1 MTFEQIRIFSIFFVL
16 GILVSILFEIF
27 RVLRKNIKT
36 SYLATSIEDVVYILI
51 SGYLFFKS
59 IIVFANGDIRFY
71 IFLAF
76 LLGIIIYILTIKNF
90 CDIILTVIIKTIL
103 IIFKFIFILIKYFII
118 LLKKSIKILKQLT
131 NKFLNR
137 RITHEKNS

>member
-59 IIVFANGDIRFY
+59 IIAWVILSWTKYLWTPVFAIW
-71 IFLAF
+71 
-76 LLGIIIYILTIKNF
+76 
-90 CDIILTVIIKTIL
+90 
-103 IIFKFIFILIKYFII
+103 
-118 LLKKSIKILKQLT
+118 
-131 NKFLNR
+131 
-137 RITHEKNS
+137 